1 LNTPTGPDEVI
12 KLAYEEACTALRAQD
27 ATLDKVRNRTTGLL
41 AATAIGTSIA
51 SAAAVGLVDN
61 DPGRGQAMPGWAAWS
76 LLLLAAVFGAGVVVV
91 LWPAPRWLFGL
102 GPARLLEAAGE
113 DIDLVR
119 RVTTQA
125 MIAALA
131 SNDRVLARQMAVYRL
146 VVGLTLVLVVL
157 FVALILSRV

>member
-1 LNTPTGPDEVI
+1 LNAPSRPDEVI

-41 AATAIGTSIA
+41 AA
-51 SAAAVGLVDN
+51 
-61 DPGRGQAMPGWAAWS
+61 
-76 LLLLAAVFGAGVVVV
+76 
-91 LWPAPRWLFGL
+91 
-102 GPARLLEAAGE
+102 ARLLEAAGE

-131 SNDRVLARQMAVYRL
+131 SNDRVLGRQMAVYRL